1 MAPGIVAAMMTE
13 ARILA
18 KGPIAPGELTLL
30 PEGAMLSLSGIGA
43 NRARVA
49 AQALLEK
56 GATALV
62 SWGSAGGLM
71 PALPPGSLVLPERIL
86 VADQSV
92 YPVDPIW
99 HEGLCSRLKGY
110 VDPHR
115 GVLVQSTVVLTSRA
129 EKAAL
134 LRRTGAVAVDMES
147 ASIAQVAKEAG
158 IPFMAIRAI
167 ADGAQMDI
175 PRSALDSIDEFG
187 RVRPMSLLSLMARH
201 PVELFVLLR
210 MGRNFRAAKT
220 TLARVALRARSCLL
234 CPQGRIDVFRGGS
247 KIFPVATRDEKL

>member
-1 MAPGIVAAMMTE
+1 MASGIVVAMVAE

-18 KGPIAPGELTLL
+18 KGPNPPGELSFL
-30 PEGAMLSLSGIGA
+30 PEGAMLFLSGIGA

-71 PALPPGSLVLPERIL
+71 PALSPGSLILPERIL
-86 VADQSV
+86 GADQSV
-92 YPVDPIW
+92 YPTDPVW
-99 HEGLCSRLKGY
+99 HERLCSRLKGY

-115 GVLVQSTVVLTSRA
+115 GVLAESTVVLTSQS

-147 ASIAQVAKEAG
+147 ASIAREAKEAG

-167 ADGAQMDI
+167 ADGAQVDM

-187 RVRPMSLLSLMARH
+187 RVRRMRLLSLIVKH
-201 PVELFVLLR
+201 PGELFVLLR
-210 MGRNFRAAKT
+210 MGRNFRSAET
-220 TLARVALRARSCLL
+220 TLARVALRAGTCLF
-234 CPQGRIDVFRGGS
+234 CPQGRNDVCRG
-247 KIFPVATRDEKL
+247 R

>member
-1 MAPGIVAAMMTE
+1 MASGIVAAMVAE
-13 ARILA
+13 ARILS
-18 KGPIAPGELTLL
+18 KGPIAPGELILL
-30 PEGAMLSLSGIGA
+30 PGGAMLLLSGIGA

-71 PALPPGSLVLPERIL
+71 PVLPPGSLILPERIL
-86 VADQSV
+86 GADQSV
-92 YPVDPIW
+92 YPADPVW
-99 HEGLCSRLKGY
+99 HERLCSRLKGY
-110 VDPHR
+110 VDPQR
-115 GVLVQSTVVLTSRA
+115 GVLAESKQVLATRA

-147 ASIAQVAKEAG
+147 ASIAQIAKEAG

-167 ADGAQMDI
+167 ADGAQLDM

-187 RVRPMSLLSLMARH
+187 RVRPMRLLSLMARH
-201 PVELFVLLR
+201 PVELFALLR
-210 MGRNFRAAKT
+210 MGRNFRAAET
-220 TLARVALRARSCLL
+220 TLARVALRAGSCFL
-234 CPQGRIDVFRGGS
+234 CPQS
-247 KIFPVATRDEKL
+247 RDDGCRER

>member
-1 MAPGIVAAMMTE
+1 MASGIVTAMVSE

-18 KGPIAPGELTLL
+18 KGPIVPGELIFL
-30 PEGAMLSLSGIGA
+30 PEGAMLLLSGIGA

-49 AQALLEK
+49 AQALIEK

-71 PALPPGSLVLPERIL
+71 PALSPGRLILPERVL
-86 VADQSV
+86 AEDQSL
-92 YPVDPIW
+92 YPVDPFW
-99 HEGLCSRLKGY
+99 HERLYNRLKGY

-115 GVLVQSTVVLTSRA
+115 GDLAQSTVVLASRS

-134 LRRTGAVAVDMES
+134 LLRTGAVAVDMES

-167 ADGAQMDI
+167 TDGAEMDI
-175 PRSALDSIDEFG
+175 PHGALDSIDEFG
-187 RVRPMSLLSLMARH
+187 RVRLIGLFSFMARH
-201 PVELFVLLR
+201 PVELLALVR
-210 MGRNFRAAKT
+210 MGRNFRAAET
-220 TLARVALRARSCLL
+220 TLSKVALRAGSYLL
-234 CPQGRIDVFRGGS
+234 CPHGQDDGHRR
-247 KIFPVATRDEKL
+247 E